1 MTDTPDVSTR
11 MAHAARR
18 AGLVYVSD
26 AMPGIRR
33 RRVGNSF
40 RYLSPRCRAVR
51 DAQTLR
57 RINALA
63 VPPAYRE
70 VWICRT
76 PRGHLQA
83 TGRDARGRKQ
93 YRYHQAWRAVRDCAK
108 FDRMAAFVVALPAL
122 RRRLKRDLALS
133 GLPREKVLACVV
145 TLLSTSA
152 ARIGNAEYARV
163 NHSFGITTLRN
174 RHVSFARGGRA
185 LLDFAGKGGVRHEI
199 VVDQKRIVQIVRR
212 CHALPGQ
219 HLFQYLDAAGN
230 HHAVDS
236 GMVNDYLC
244 ETMGSEFTAKDFRT
258 WHATVHAIELL
269 KALPIPQPLSRSAA
283 RRACAHVLKSVATLL
298 RNTPAVC
305 RKSYVNPEVFAA
317 WEKGTLRRH
326 FHYLTHI
333 SGRRGER
340 ALVRFLRA
348 N

>member
-1 MTDTPDVSTR
+1 MTDSRDVSTR

-26 AMPGIRR
+26 ATPGIAR
-33 RRVGNSF
+33 RRVGKSF
-40 RYLSPRCRAVR
+40 HYLSPRRREVR

-63 VPPAYRE
+63 VPPAYRD

-93 YRYHQAWRAVRDCAK
+93 YRYHRAWRAVRDCAK
-108 FDRMAAFVVALPAL
+108 FDRMAAFVAALPAL
-122 RRRLKRDLALS
+122 RRRLKHDLGLS

-145 TLLSTSA
+145 SLLSTSA

-185 LLDFAGKGGVRHEI
+185 ILDFAGKGGVRHEI
-199 VVDQKRIVQIVRR
+199 VVDQKRVVQIVRR

-219 HLFQYLDAAGN
+219 HLFQYLDPEGN
-230 HHAVDS
+230 RHAIDS

-269 KALPIPQPLSRSAA
+269 KALPVPQPLTRSAA
-283 RRACAHVLKSVATLL
+283 RRACTQVLASVAKLL

-317 WEKGTLRRH
+317 WQNGKLRRH
-326 FHYLTHI
+326 FHHLTQLN
-333 SGRRGER
+333 GVRGER
-340 ALVRFLRA
+340 ALVRFLRV

>member
-1 MTDTPDVSTR
+1 MTDSPDATAR
-11 MAHAARR
+11 MARVARR

-26 AMPGIRR
+26 AMPGITRR
-33 RRVGNSF
+33 RIGSSF
-40 RYLSPRCRAVR
+40 NYLSPRRRAVR
-51 DAQTLR
+51 DARTLR

-63 VPPAYRE
+63 VPPAYHN

-93 YRYHQAWRAVRDCAK
+93 YRYHREWQAVRDCAK
-108 FDRMAAFVVALPAL
+108 FDRMADFVAALPAL

-133 GLPREKVLACVV
+133 GLPREKVLACAV
-145 TLLSTSA
+145 TLLNTSG

-174 RHVSFARGGRA
+174 RHVSYGRGGRA
-185 LLDFAGKGGVRHEI
+185 VLAFAGKRGVRHEI

-219 HLFQYLDAAGN
+219 HLFQYLDGEGN
-230 HHAVDS
+230 CHAIDS

-244 ETMGSEFTAKDFRT
+244 ETMGRQFTAKDFRT
-258 WHATVHAIELL
+258 WHATLQAIAVLRT
-269 KALPIPQPLSRSAA
+269 LPVPHPASHSAIRSARA
-283 RRACAHVLKSVATLL
+283 RVLQSVARAL

-305 RKSYVNPEVFAA
+305 GKSYVNPQLFVA
-317 WEKGTLRRH
+317 WGKGSL
-326 FHYLTHI
+326 
-333 SGRRGER
+333 GRRFQRVTQLTGRNGER